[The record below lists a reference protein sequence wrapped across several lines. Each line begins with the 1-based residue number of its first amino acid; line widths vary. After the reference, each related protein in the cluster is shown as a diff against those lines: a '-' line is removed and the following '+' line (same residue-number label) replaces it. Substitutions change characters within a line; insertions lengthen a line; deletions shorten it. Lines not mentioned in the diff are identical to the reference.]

1 MNLRADGTRK
11 YPNSKLIASS
21 ADCGWTT
28 IYAELRDHPAGH
40 IASAI
45 QQNVEIVI
53 ALRGTDEGS
62 VTRIG
67 TGRRQQSRPSIG
79 TIWIVPIGVGS
90 EEIILT
96 APMGETLHLY
106 LPGRQFSRLADEYN
120 LPRSLGHALQYL
132 GGLHDELIRQLGI
145 TLLAAMLTETSTSRM
160 LAESASI
167 MLAAQLAHRYSGA
180 DLLRPGGGHERP
192 EGARLRRVLDYIEAN
207 IETDI
212 SVEALADVAALSVF
226 HFTRLFTAAM
236 GQPPRKYVSR
246 RRLETAMA
254 MLARDKFSLNEIA
267 HKSRFSSQAAFSR
280 AFRRATGMTP
290 GEYRRLVR

>member
-1 MNLRADGTRK
+1 MK
-11 YPNSKLIASS
+11 PCI
-21 ADCGWTT
+21 
-28 IYAELRDHPAGH
+28 
-40 IASAI
+40 
-45 QQNVEIVI
+45 
-53 ALRGTDEGS
+53 
-62 VTRIG
+62 
-67 TGRRQQSRPSIG
+67 SICR
-79 TIWIVPIGVGS
+79 
-90 EEIILT
+90 
-96 APMGETLHLY
+96 
-106 LPGRQFSRLADEYN
+106 GRQFSRLADEYN

-267 HKSRFSSQAAFSR
+267 HKSRFSSQAAFS
-280 AFRRATGMTP
+280 A
-290 GEYRRLVR
+290 RLPPRNWNDAWRIPTARPIADIRPRLHEGNSKCDQKNGNAGQTKRVVLR

>member
-21 ADCGWTT
+21 ANRGWTT

-40 IASAI
+40 IASAV

-53 ALRGTDEGS
+53 ALRGADQGS

-67 TGRRQQSRPSIG
+67 AGRRQQSQPSIG
-79 TIWIVPIGVGS
+79 TIWLVPIGVGS

-96 APMGETLHLY
+96 APMAETLHLY
-106 LPGRQFSRLADEYN
+106 LPGRQFSRLAEEYN
-120 LPRSLGHALQYL
+120 LPHSLGQALQYL

-145 TLLAAMLTETSTSRM
+145 ALLTEMLAETSTSRM

-167 MLAAQLAHRYSGA
+167 MLAAQLSHRYSGA
-180 DLLRPGGGHERP
+180 DLLKPGGGRERP

>member
-1 MNLRADGTRK
+1 
-11 YPNSKLIASS
+11 
-21 ADCGWTT
+21 
-28 IYAELRDHPAGH
+28 
-40 IASAI
+40 
-45 QQNVEIVI
+45 
-53 ALRGTDEGS
+53 
-62 VTRIG
+62 
-67 TGRRQQSRPSIG
+67 
-79 TIWIVPIGVGS
+79 
-90 EEIILT
+90 
-96 APMGETLHLY
+96 
-106 LPGRQFSRLADEYN
+106 
-120 LPRSLGHALQYL
+120 
-132 GGLHDELIRQLGI
+132 
-145 TLLAAMLTETSTSRM
+145 
-160 LAESASI
+160 
-167 MLAAQLAHRYSGA
+167 
-180 DLLRPGGGHERP
+180 
-192 EGARLRRVLDYIEAN
+192 YIEAN